1 MIEYRGKTPRRKN
14 MVNTIIKNRR
24 AVRKFTA
31 DSVSDDEIKN
41 LIEASQTSPC
51 GMHQPDVMNLVVV
64 KDKELRAEIEKA
76 TGNSCYGAPVLF
88 LINTKKDNMFGERD
102 ASAAAE
108 NIMLEATDM
117 GLGSV
122 YVMGGAVKLNNFADI
137 QKELGIAQDFETTV
151 IVPVG
156 KIAEEPAK
164 EDRTS
169 RYQVTIY

>member
-1 MIEYRGKTPRRKN
+1 MIN
-14 MVNTIIKNRR
+14 AIIKNRR
-24 AVRKFTA
+24 TVRNFTA
-31 DSVSDDEIKN
+31 ESVSDDEIKS
-41 LIEASQTSPC
+41 LVEAFQT
-51 GMHQPDVMNLVVV
+51 MHQADVMNLVVV
-64 KDKELRAEIEKA
+64 KDEGLRNEIEKV
-76 TGNSCYGAPVLF
+76 TGNACYNAPVLF

-108 NIMLEATDM
+108 NIMLEATDL

-122 YVMGGAVKLNNFADI
+122 YVMGGAVKLNDYADI

-156 KIAEEPAK
+156 KIAKEPAK